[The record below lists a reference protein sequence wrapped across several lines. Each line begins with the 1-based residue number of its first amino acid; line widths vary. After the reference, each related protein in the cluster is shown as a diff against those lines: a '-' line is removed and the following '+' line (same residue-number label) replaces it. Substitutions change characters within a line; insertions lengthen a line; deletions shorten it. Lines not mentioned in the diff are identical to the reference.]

1 MVKKCQISDGKIIAL
16 FVALIAIFIEELVN
30 DPEKT
35 GVIGGWIAALG
46 EILSSLAATKLL
58 NNQEKEKENQKNL
71 IKKQIEEL
79 QNKLNEL

>member
-1 MVKKCQISDGKIIAL
+1 MVGKCQFSDGKVIAL

-46 EILSSLAATKLL
+46 DILSSLAATKLL
-58 NNQEKEKENQKNL
+58 SNQEKENQKNL
-71 IKKQIEEL
+71 IQKQINEL

>member
-46 EILSSLAATKLL
+46 DILSSLAAPKLL
-58 NNQEKEKENQKNL
+58 SNQEKENQKNL
-71 IKKQIEEL
+71 IQKQINEL